1 MKTIINS
8 LRINGKGFIFIYFA
22 QRGIAEVDEK
32 AKLQD
37 QDLITFSV
45 ILQGTAGRLWL

>member
-1 MKTIINS
+1 MAKVLYS
-8 LRINGKGFIFIYFA
+8 FISR